1 MRTKARERW
10 VAKAKRGSLMAQ
22 RHSQQQK
29 KYEKD
34 DPVSESAHPIVFA
47 SPRAIVRGPDGT
59 MTWMA
64 RCPRCSD
71 RNDDTVVAG
80 KEDSVRAQCQT
91 CGAVVELRES
101 GIFRASPTSP
111 PPED

>member
-1 MRTKARERW
+1 
-10 VAKAKRGSLMAQ
+10 MAQ
-22 RHSQQQK
+22 RYSQQRTT
-29 KYEKD
+29 YEEN

-80 KEDSVRAQCQT
+80 KEDSLRAQCQT

>member
-1 MRTKARERW
+1 MRTMGRERGEQS
-10 VAKAKRGSLMAQ
+10 KRGSLMTQ
-22 RHSQQQK
+22 RYSQRQT
-29 KYEKD
+29 KYEEN
-34 DPVSESAHPIVFA
+34 DPVPESAHTIVFA
-47 SPRAIVRGPDGT
+47 QPRAIVRGPDGT

-80 KEDSVRAQCQT
+80 KEDSIRAQCQT

-101 GIFRASPTSP
+101 GIFRASPTTP
-111 PPED
+111 PPKD